1 MLAMILL
8 IFIGLKTSWLKSIRQ
23 QLNFLIVPFYQ
34 LTDIPRRFN
43 DWSDDVFA
51 SQSDLR
57 SENESLKIELLIHQR
72 KLQQM
77 AALAAENVRLRQLLN
92 ATDMLQDKVLIAEL
106 IGVSP
111 NPISHTVIINRG
123 SKEGVYER
131 QPVLD
136 AFGLMGQ
143 IIEVDEENS
152 RVLLISDSTHAIP
165 IQVNRNGVRAIAEG
179 TGDLNR
185 LNLRHVS
192 INADIREGDL
202 LVSSGLGD
210 RFPVG
215 YPVAEVEQVVRNSG
229 QAFARVIARPMARL
243 DRSRHVLLVFDTHGL
258 TPKTSAEHSA
268 SSALIEPLKKEP
280 APAAPNP

>member
-1 MLAMILL
+1 MFAMIAL
-8 IFIGLKTSWLKSIRQ
+8 ILIGLYTTWLKPIRQ
-23 QLNFLIVPFYQ
+23 QLTFLIVPFYQ
-34 LTDIPRRFN
+34 LTDIPRRVS
-43 DWSDDVFA
+43 DWGGDVFT
-51 SQSDLR
+51 SQTDLR

-72 KLQQM
+72 KLLQM

-111 NPISHTVIINRG
+111 NPLSHTVIINRG

-143 IIEVDEENS
+143 VIEVDEDNS
-152 RVLLISDSTHAIP
+152 RVLLISDPTHAIP
-165 IQVNRNGVRAIAEG
+165 VQVNRNGVRAIAEG

-258 TPKTSAEHSA
+258 TPKTPAEHSA
-268 SSALIEPLKKEP
+268 AAHLNSPET
-280 APAAPNP
+280 APAAPDL

>member
-1 MLAMILL
+1 MIAL
-8 IFIGLKTSWLKSIRQ
+8 IWAGLYTPWLKPIRQ
-23 QLNFLIVPFYQ
+23 PLNFLVIPFYQ
-34 LTDIPRRFN
+34 LTDIPRRLGE
-43 DWSDDVFA
+43 WGSDVLV
-51 SQSDLR
+51 SQADLR
-57 SENESLKIELLIHQR
+57 AENESLKIELLIHQR
-72 KLQQM
+72 KLLQM

-92 ATDMLQDKVLIAEL
+92 ATDMLQDKVLVAEL
-106 IGVSP
+106 IGISP
-111 NPISHTVIINRG
+111 NPLSHTVIINRG
-123 SKEGVYER
+123 SAEGVYER

-143 IIEVDEENS
+143 VIEVNEDTS
-152 RVLLISDSTHAIP
+152 RVLLLSDPTHAIP
-165 IQVNRNGVRAIAEG
+165 VQVNRNGVRAIAEG

-229 QAFARVIARPMARL
+229 QAFARVLARPMARL

-258 TPKTSAEHSA
+258 TPKTSSEHSA
-268 SSALIEPLKKEP
+268 SSLNASSS
-280 APAAPNP
+280 APVAPEL